1 MLSKPAYCGF
11 FVYFTFIRPRPTL
24 HKSITFKHMRISTLA
39 GRLCIV
45 FTFLS
50 LAVAAQT
57 NIHYWDFNSGAAT
70 TTLRKWPSPI
80 AATATVNSG
89 TLTHDFIST
98 DDFGGSTLDA
108 PGFTPTAG
116 ASFSV
121 VDTTNNNRSFILNVP
136 TTGYQNI
143 KFSYA
148 TRGTSSGYANH
159 VIDYSTDGITYT
171 NNTTITGR
179 TNTAFTLQSLDFTS
193 IPAANDNPNF
203 KIRVTVT
210 GATGSGGNNRF
221 DNIRVHGTPL
231 NTTAASVAAGVN
243 AAEPSANGSFTITL
257 TNAAPAGGVTVTYS
271 LAGSATAS
279 TDYTDPQSGTITIPA
294 GSTTATVN
302 INVVDDNT
310 PEPTKNITITL
321 LTASNGYSVVSTP
334 ATINMYDNDVA
345 PGVVGTLYNLNTC
358 GAFISQGFKEY
369 NVTGP
374 QVWNCTKLGR
384 TFTSD
389 PSTDSAIQING
400 FSGGPIINEDWLI
413 SPPFNLTGANS
424 PMLRFFSKSQFAG
437 NPLALKVSTN
447 YVPGTNPNTAT
458 WTNLNG
464 KFPAAGSNVWTVSD
478 SIDLSAYTVP
488 HVYVAW
494 VYTSTSGIASQW
506 SLDDI
511 RITLGCTPPT
521 TQPTAL
527 TLTPGINTVTGSFTA
542 TSPASDGYVVIM
554 TTTPTLNT
562 QPQNG
567 TAYAVDDVV
576 GNGTVISAGSG
587 TTFTAGNLNPS
598 TQYYYFV
605 YAFSSAQSCYNTTTP
620 LSGTV
625 TTTSP
630 PACTPPSTQA
640 SNLQATVT
648 GSSINLTYTR
658 GNGDNILIVA
668 RPNASVSENPIRG
681 VNYTAGS
688 QIGSGNTV
696 IYNGPASSF
705 SYTALTQNTNYYF
718 ALYEY
723 GNTNYCYN
731 LTPLT
736 GNFTTSCIT
745 PVNVSS
751 LNAVGAN
758 ASVNLSWNNPTASCF
773 NEILVVASNAPIT
786 GAGSDYTGTANTTYS
801 SPNQVVYRGV
811 GTSVTVTGLTNS
823 TTYYFKVLT
832 KNGSTYSSGVATTAT
847 PYDPAT
853 GFLYLYGNLHSHS
866 SYSDGN
872 QDDKTKKP
880 IDDYMFAR
888 DANCMDFLGI
898 SEHNHAGAGMN
909 IANYPKGFADAN
921 AVNLVPGP
929 TGNSI
934 VTLWGMEWGV
944 ISGGGHVLVYGFNDQ
959 LIGWEPGN
967 YNIFVAKNDY
977 TSLFNT
983 VNAQPNAFA
992 TLAHPD
998 FTDYGNLAGT
1008 AYNAA
1013 ADNAIVGTAIESGP
1027 AFSKDTT
1034 YSDFPFPLADFEY
1047 YKIMLAK
1054 GYRLGAQVDQDNHN
1068 LTFGKQSTNR
1078 MVVLST
1084 SKTREDL
1091 TTAIRNMRFYA
1102 SNDCN
1107 VRLDYKLNSTVMG
1120 GSLTSSGKPTL
1131 NISITDP
1138 DPIEAVDS
1146 LYIYAGKVG
1155 DAVVL
1160 EPVKK
1165 YAGVSTVTFDASA
1178 VENVQPDNTT
1188 YYYYTMIKQADGNRV
1203 ISSPIW
1209 YSRNDAAL
1217 PVTLVTVKAVY
1228 VAANN
1233 ITQVQWS
1240 TAQEIN
1246 SKAFIIERSTDGG
1259 RTFTNIGSVNA
1270 RGTTST
1276 PGQYQFTDLSPE
1288 KGTNLYRL
1296 KMVDA
1301 DGKFE
1306 YSTLVS
1312 VNVSDKPGNTYYSFY
1327 PNPASQFTYIS
1338 STSNE
1343 TKMAT
1348 IQLVDATG
1356 RVVRSQVSSLDKS
1369 HPVRF
1374 DLSGASTGMYFIR
1387 ITSDGSTVTS
1397 KIIVK

>member
-1 MLSKPAYCGF
+1 
-11 FVYFTFIRPRPTL
+11 
-24 HKSITFKHMRISTLA
+24 MRNSTL
-39 GRLCIV
+39 
-45 FTFLS
+45 FSFLFIFFGLHS
-50 LAVAAQT
+50 LNAVAQT
-57 NIHYWDFNSGAAT
+57 NIHYWDFNSGA
-70 TTLRKWPSPI
+70 TLTAGNKWPSPI
-80 AATATVNSG
+80 AATSTVNSG
-89 TLTHDFIST
+89 TVTHNFT
-98 DDFGGSTLDA
+98 NTEDFGGTTLDA
-108 PGFTPTAG
+108 AGFAVPTAG
-116 ASFSV
+116 AAFCV
-121 VDTTNNNRSFILNVP
+121 VDALNNDKSFILNVP

-143 KFSYA
+143 KLSYA
-148 TRGTSSGYANH
+148 TRGTSTGFANQ
-159 VIDYSTDGITYT
+159 VIDYSTDGTTYT
-171 NNTTITGR
+171 NFTTITGR
-179 TNTAFTLQSLDFTS
+179 TNITFTLQTVDFTS
-193 IPAANDNPNF
+193 ITAANNNPNF
-203 KIRVTVT
+203 KIRITVN
-210 GATGSGGNNRF
+210 GATSTGGNNRF
-221 DNIRVHGTPL
+221 DNIRVYANTV
-231 NTTAASVAAGVN
+231 NATTASVTSGVN
-243 AAEPSANGSFTITL
+243 AAEPSSNGSFLITL
-257 TNAAPAGGVTVTYS
+257 TNAAPAGGVTVTYN
-271 LAGSATAS
+271 LTGSATAS
-279 TDYTDPQSGTITIPA
+279 TDYNDPQTGSITVA
-294 GSTTATVN
+294 EGSTTATVN
-302 INVVDDNT
+302 INVVNDNI
-310 PEPTKNITITL
+310 PEPTKNITLTL
-321 LTASNGYSVVSTP
+321 LTANNGYSVVSTP
-334 ATINMYDNDVA
+334 ATINLYDNDVA
-345 PGVVGTLYNLNTC
+345 SGVVGTLYNFNTC

-384 TFTSD
+384 TYTAD

-413 SPPFNLTGANS
+413 SPPFNLTGANN

-437 NPLALKVSTN
+437 NQLVLKVSTN

-458 WTNLNG
+458 WTNING

-488 HVYVAW
+488 NVYIAW
-494 VYTSTSGIASQW
+494 YYTSTSAIASQW

-521 TQPTAL
+521 TQATAIN
-527 TLTPGINTVTGSFTA
+527 LTPAITSVNGSFA
-542 TSPASDGYVVIM
+542 ASSPASDGYLVIM
-554 TTTPTLNT
+554 STTPTLNAI
-562 QPQNG
+562 PQNG

-576 GNGTVISAGSG
+576 GNGTVISIGNG
-587 TTFTAGNLNPS
+587 TTFTATNLNPS

-605 YAFSSAQSCYNTTTP
+605 YAYSSAQTCYNTITP
-620 LSGTV
+620 LSGNV

-630 PACTPPSTQA
+630 PVCTPPSAQA
-640 SNLQATVT
+640 TNFQATVT

-668 RPNASVSENPIRG
+668 RPNTSVSQNPIRG
-681 VNYTAGS
+681 VNYTAGT

-705 SYTALTQNTNYYF
+705 SYTSLTQNTGYYF

-723 GNTNYCYN
+723 TNANYCYN

-751 LNAVGAN
+751 LNAVGGN
-758 ASVNLSWNNPTASCF
+758 ASVNVSWTNPTASCF
-773 NEILVVASNAPIT
+773 NEILVVVSNTTIT

-801 SPNQVVYRGV
+801 GPNQVVYRGV
-811 GTSVTVTGLTNS
+811 GASVTVTGLTNS
-823 TTYYFKVLT
+823 TTYYFKVFT
-832 KNGSTYSSGVATTAT
+832 KNGSTYSSGILTTAT
-847 PYDPAT
+847 PYDPAN

-872 QDDKTKKP
+872 KEDLSKKP
-880 IDDYMFAR
+880 IDDYKFGR

-977 TSLFNT
+977 ASLFNT
-983 VNAQPNAFA
+983 INGQPNAFG
-992 TLAHPD
+992 TLAHPNFSD
-998 FTDYGNLAGT
+998 FGNLAGT
-1008 AYNAA
+1008 AYNAL

-1027 AFSKDTT
+1027 AFSTDTT
-1034 YSDFPFPLADFEY
+1034 YSNLPFPLADFEY
-1047 YKIMLAK
+1047 YKTMLAK
-1054 GYRLGAQVDQDNHN
+1054 GYRLGAQVDGDNHY

-1084 SKTREDL
+1084 AKTREDL

-1107 VRLDYKLNSTVMG
+1107 ARLDYKLNSTVMG
-1120 GSLTSSGKPTL
+1120 GSLTSSGKPALT
-1131 NISITDP
+1131 ISLTDP
-1138 DPIEAVDS
+1138 DPLDLVDS

-1160 EPVKK
+1160 DPIKR
-1165 YAGVSTVTFDASA
+1165 YSGVSSVTFSATDA
-1178 VENVQPDNTT
+1178 ENLQPDNTT
-1188 YYYYTMIKQADGNRV
+1188 YYYYTMIKQSDGNRV

-1217 PVTLVTVKAVY
+1217 PVTLVTIKAAYIAV
-1228 VAANN
+1228 NN
-1233 ITQVQWS
+1233 TTQLKWS

-1270 RGTTST
+1270 GGTTST
-1276 PGQYQFTDLSPE
+1276 PGQYQFTDLSPAI
-1288 KGTNLYRL
+1288 GTSLYRL
-1296 KMVDA
+1296 KMLDM
-1301 DGKFE
+1301 DDKYE
-1306 YSTLVS
+1306 YSTIIS
-1312 VNVSDKPGNTYYSFY
+1312 VNISDKPATNYYSFY

-1338 STSNE
+1338 SASNE
-1343 TKMAT
+1343 SKMAI

-1356 RVVRSQVSSLDKS
+1356 RIVRHQVAGLNKN
-1369 HPVRF
+1369 HPVKF
-1374 DLSGASTGMYFIR
+1374 TLAGASAGMYLIR
-1387 ITSDGSTVTS
+1387 IISDGSTTTN
-1397 KIIVK
+1397 KIIIK